1 MTNYFNFDISKE
13 ASVFT
18 TAFYIVGYSDYLKKL
33 MRDDPNVLPNYS
45 SLPVYVQDL
54 DMVNNKLE
62 FKYHAYYITV
72 ECNMINRVEDEEF
85 IVKCWPVV
93 YNAGILATR
102 EKSAKVKCWPVVY
115 NVGILKTQEKSTKMN
130 FGEYKTFI
138 SMFETDTDYL
148 Y

>member
-45 SLPVYVQDL
+45 SLPVYVKDL

-62 FKYHAYYITV
+62 LKYPVYYITV
-72 ECNMINRVEDEEF
+72 ECDMINKEEDEEF
-85 IVKCWPVV
+85 IVKCCPVMD
-93 YNAGILATR
+93 
-102 EKSAKVKCWPVVY
+102 
-115 NVGILKTQEKSTKMN
+115 NVGILITQEKSTKMN
-130 FGEYKTFI
+130 LSEYKTFI
-138 SMFETDTDYL
+138 SMFKTDTDHLYYL
-148 Y
+148 I

>member
-18 TAFYIVGYSDYLKKL
+18 TVFYIVGYSNYLKKL

-45 SLPVYVQDL
+45 SLPVYIKDL

-62 FKYHAYYITV
+62 LKYPAYYITV
-72 ECNMINRVEDEEF
+72 ECDMINREEDEEF
-85 IVKCWPVV
+85 IVKCRPVMD
-93 YNAGILATR
+93 
-102 EKSAKVKCWPVVY
+102 
-115 NVGILKTQEKSTKMN
+115 NVGILTTKENTTKIN
-130 FGEYKTFI
+130 FNEYKTFI
-138 SMFETDTDYL
+138 SMFETDTDYT

>member
-45 SLPVYVQDL
+45 SLPVYVKDL

-62 FKYHAYYITV
+62 LKYPVYYITV
-72 ECNMINRVEDEEF
+72 ECDMINKEEDEEF
-85 IVKCWPVV
+85 IVKCCPVMD
-93 YNAGILATR
+93 
-102 EKSAKVKCWPVVY
+102 
-115 NVGILKTQEKSTKMN
+115 NVGILTTQEKSTKMN
-130 FGEYKTFI
+130 SSEYKTFI
-138 SMFETDTDYL
+138 SIFKTDTDHLYYL
-148 Y
+148 I

>member
-13 ASVFT
+13 TSVFT

-33 MRDDPNVLPNYS
+33 MKDDPNVLPNYS
-45 SLPVYVQDL
+45 SLPVYIQDL

-62 FKYHAYYITV
+62 LKYPAFYITV
-72 ECNMINRVEDEEF
+72 DCEVFYKDEDEEF
-85 IVKCWPVV
+85 VVRCCPV
-93 YNAGILATR
+93 LD
-102 EKSAKVKCWPVVY
+102 
-115 NVGILKTQEKSTKMN
+115 NVGILTTQENTTKMN
-130 FGEYKTFI
+130 FTEYKTFV

>member
-1 MTNYFNFDISKE
+1 MINNYFNFDISKE

-45 SLPVYVQDL
+45 SLPVYVKDL
-54 DMVNNKLE
+54 DMVNNNLE
-62 FKYHAYYITV
+62 LKYPAFYITV
-72 ECNMINRVEDEEF
+72 ECNMINREEDEEF
-85 IVKCWPVV
+85 IVKCWPVMDNV
-93 YNAGILATR
+93 GIITTR
-102 EKSAKVKCWPVVY
+102 EKSAK
-115 NVGILKTQEKSTKMN
+115 MN
-130 FGEYKTFI
+130 FSEYKTFI